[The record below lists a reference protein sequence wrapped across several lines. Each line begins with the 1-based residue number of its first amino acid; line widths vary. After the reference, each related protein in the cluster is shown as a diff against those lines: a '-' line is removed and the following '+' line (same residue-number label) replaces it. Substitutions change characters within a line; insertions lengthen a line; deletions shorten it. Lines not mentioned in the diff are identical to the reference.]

1 MTIAACL
8 QKRLLLFPAK
18 LSTYV
23 FSAALLKPSTRWCL
37 STRWWLLCSELLLK
51 HLTYSLR
58 PSHKPVDSFESCCS
72 MKAELWRHIVGTF
85 CQLNPLLPF
94 LLSYTTPTAAARTGG
109 SQKKEKKWPTIL
121 AAIHWMG
128 QCRHCA
134 AAHWHTLSLPSSIL
148 CRQLLSLPIVRAHCL
163 ALPCR
168 RRRTYTHRTA
178 NLLTDYSQ
186 AHTHSLGF
194 CRLLLKKRGDLHLVA
209 VRVPIQQQCPFSSG
223 THLFVHSVVLLL
235 LLPPA
240 APSCSSNAQTCTLAP
255 SISETLL
262 LCACVNSPV
271 ITTPSQSAS
280 QPSSTNSNT
289 HIFL

>member
-109 SQKKEKKWPTIL
+109 SQKKRKKVAHYSSSNSLNGAVSALCCGTL
-121 AAIHWMG
+121 A
-128 QCRHCA
+128 
-134 AAHWHTLSLPSSIL
+134 HTLSPFLNIVQATTFSPNRPSTLP
-148 CRQLLSLPIVRAHCL
+148 CL
-163 ALPCR
+163 ALSSSSYLHSQNGQLTYGLLSSTHTLTWLLSAAAAGEKAR
-168 RRRTYTHRTA
+168 RFASRRSA
-178 NLLTDYSQ
+178 S
-186 AHTHSLGF
+186 THS
-194 CRLLLKKRGDLHLVA
+194 A
-209 VRVPIQQQCPFSSG
+209 AVPILFRHSFICAFSCVAAAVAACC
-223 THLFVHSVVLLL
+223 TVLQLKR
-235 LLPPA
+235 P
-240 APSCSSNAQTCTLAP
+240 NMHTCTF
-255 SISETLL
+255 
-262 LCACVNSPV
+262 N
-271 ITTPSQSAS
+271 
-280 QPSSTNSNT
+280 
-289 HIFL
+289 